1 MQLVSTI
8 HRAYQ
13 IAASEVSE
21 KVEGISHTQAMVL
34 LAIAENPGTSQT
46 KLVEATGVDR
56 STLADVVRRLLVR
69 RLVARKRTKED
80 ARAYAVTLTDAGA
93 EKVAEIKKA
102 AKFIDAKLRA
112 VVRNIEKVE
121 IVLPEAAE

>member
-1 MQLVSTI
+1 MLF
-8 HRAYQ
+8 
-13 IAASEVSE
+13 
-21 KVEGISHTQAMVL
+21 VL

-93 EKVAEIKKA
+93 EKVVEIKKA

>member
-1 MQLVSTI
+1 MQIVSTI

-13 IAASEVSE
+13 IASSEVSD
-21 KVEGISHTQAMVL
+21 KIEGVSHTQAMVL

-46 KLVEATGVDR
+46 KIVEVTGIDR

-102 AKFIDAKLRA
+102 MRHIEAKIKSI
-112 VVRNIEKVE
+112 VRNIDQVE
-121 IVLPEAAE
+121 IVMPEAAE

>member
-1 MQLVSTI
+1 MQIVSTI

-13 IAASEVSE
+13 IASSEVTD
-21 KVEGISHTQAMVL
+21 KIEGISHTQAMVL
-34 LAIAENPGTSQT
+34 LAIAENPGVSQT
-46 KLVEATGVDR
+46 KIVEVTGVDR

-80 ARAYAVTLTDAGA
+80 ARAYAVTLTEAGS

-102 AKFIDAKLRA
+102 TRHIEARIRSI
-112 VVRNIEKVE
+112 VRNIDQVQ
-121 IVLPEAAE
+121 IVMPEAAE